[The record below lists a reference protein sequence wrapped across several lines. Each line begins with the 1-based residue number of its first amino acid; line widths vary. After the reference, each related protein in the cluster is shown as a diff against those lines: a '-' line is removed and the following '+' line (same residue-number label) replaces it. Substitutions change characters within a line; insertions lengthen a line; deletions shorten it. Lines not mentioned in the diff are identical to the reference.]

1 MSLSLKRVE
10 ALKPVVFGVADEVRL
25 AALAG
30 PDGVV
35 HVRVAAG
42 NVRSAHLP
50 GGAALLRR
58 FPSQMEAAEWLEPWE
73 GPFGNPC
80 ASCRNIPR

>member
-1 MSLSLKRVE
+1 LKRVE
-10 ALKPVVFGVADEVRL
+10 SFKPVVFGVADEVHL

-35 HVRVAAG
+35 HVCLAAW

-50 GGAALLRR
+50 GGAASIRR
-58 FPSQMEAAEWLEPWE
+58 SPSQMEVAEWLEPWE

-80 ASCRNIPR
+80 ARLPQHPR